1 MFATNRGARRTRF
14 DQILQRNHIGLPDFP
29 GPAGTPSSPGRAG
42 TSNATKQGEAR
53 GYTKRPRLPIKE
65 VIAKYKSGDIHP
77 ISTLYELAEALQRSL
92 EVKETS
98 TPGNTP
104 GFYFAFCVLVDGVTY
119 QTGMGITKKEARRMA
134 AELALKDLLPLL
146 EADLSAATGPPPKA
160 PPLPPFPEQLVCSE
174 VPTRGAQNARAL
186 PGYSSQSER
195 MSQAVNALLSGLL
208 RDQPE
213 FWPCGST
220 VAAFLL
226 HSPAGY
232 EVVALGTGNIN
243 TNRCITANGRVLHD
257 SHALVVARRSLMRFL
272 YRHLLMFFNK
282 KQQLKQLSVF
292 QRSAASPLL
301 AMRSELS
308 LHLYLSLL
316 PKGAAQMN
324 PTMRLNPMS
333 TNAWEVVNQLSLHL
347 VAEGKVFPLS
357 SLEPAP
363 SRMSSLSCS
372 DKLTQW
378 QVLGYQ
384 GALLS
389 HLVEPLYA
397 DSILLG
403 EEGCSSIRGLTLAV
417 SQRAEGVTV
426 GLPLHYCMVR
436 PMYALA
442 PPLRGP
448 APSGPGRAQRNLS
461 LNWSQGDGALEVVD
475 GLEGVAVEDS
485 PFKSSP
491 ELASRLCKAAMLS
504 RFNLVV
510 AEAERRE
517 LQRAVSYREAKM
529 TAKQYQEAKNI
540 MKVHLKKN
548 GFGVWPS
555 KPPHSDNFNI

>member
-1 MFATNRGARRTRF
+1 ISN
-14 DQILQRNHIGLPDFP
+14 
-29 GPAGTPSSPGRAG
+29 SS
-42 TSNATKQGEAR
+42 
-53 GYTKRPRLPIKE
+53 YTKRPRLPIKE

-146 EADLSAATGPPPKA
+146 EADLIS
-160 PPLPPFPEQLVCSE
+160 LPHSLVCC
-174 VPTRGAQNARAL
+174 VLLP